1 MSTALRIS
9 RRQAF
14 GLAAG
19 GAVGAAGL
27 RLFTLHL
34 GGSSPAASA
43 SGGTLTA
50 GPGGAWNSP
59 LPNPRATAAHLLR
72 RAGFAYTTADL
83 DAAGS
88 MKYSDLVDSIVSQQP
103 DTMAAP
109 AQLTNYATV
118 VQAWYA
124 HMATTKAQFPE
135 RMTLFWHGHLT
146 SDYRKANRFPFVF
159 QQNAMYRRNGLTDL
173 RTLLLDT
180 TFDPLMVRYLDLDQS
195 SAKAPNENYARELM
209 ELYTLGLGNY
219 TESDVR
225 EGARALS
232 GIRIQL
238 LDPQGNVATPPK
250 RNASSVTGIQD
261 YYTQLEQLAQQG
273 YTYKGYLVPRQHD
286 SGSKTYLGH
295 TGNLGPTEVVDTIL
309 SKDACAT
316 FIAGKALPYFATPQP
331 SSGYVQRVAAAFRNS
346 KYDIRTM
353 MRAIF
358 TDDEF
363 LVPDNYRSLVRS
375 PADFMVATMR
385 VLGEPDVSKVA
396 ITAGQ
401 AMDQILYDPP
411 TVGGWPVN
419 GGWISS
425 SAMLAR
431 LNFAQAVVNRGG
443 SLPDPV
449 AAVQTHLDGVVGAD
463 TARVFDAST
472 TVPDR
477 WYAVLGSPEF
487 QLK

>member
-9 RRQAF
+9 RRQAI

-27 RLFTLHL
+27 RLLTLHI
-34 GGSSPAASA
+34 GGSSPSASA
-43 SGGTLTA
+43 AGSPSA

-59 LPNPRATAAHLLR
+59 LPGARAAAAHLLR
-72 RAGFAYTTADL
+72 RAGFAYTGSDL
-83 DAAGS
+83 DAAAS
-88 MKYSDLVDSIVSQQP
+88 MKYSDLVDSIVNQQP
-103 DTMAAP
+103 ETMP
-109 AQLTNYATV
+109 TPPQLTQYASV
-118 VQAWYA
+118 VQTWYS

-135 RMTLFWHGHLT
+135 RMTLFWHGLLT
-146 SDYRKANRFPFVF
+146 SDYRKANRFPFVS
-159 QQNAMYRRNGLTDL
+159 QQNAMYRKNGLGDL
-173 RTLLLDT
+173 RTLLVDT
-180 TFDPLMVRYLDLDQS
+180 TFDPLMIRYLDLDQS

-209 ELYTLGLGNY
+209 ELFTLGVGNY
-219 TESDVR
+219 SEADVR

-238 LDPQGNVATPPK
+238 VDAQGNAAMQPK
-250 RNASSVTGIQD
+250 RDPNNVQQ

-273 YTYKGYLVPRQHD
+273 YTYKGYLLAKQHD
-286 SGSKTYLGH
+286 SRTKTYLGR
-295 TGNLGPTEVVDTIL
+295 TGNLGPNDVIDTIL
-309 SKDACAT
+309 TKDACAT
-316 FIAGKALPYFATPQP
+316 FIASKALASFASPQP
-331 SSGYVQRVAAAFRNS
+331 SSGYVQRVASAFRRS

-363 LVPDNYRSLVRS
+363 LATDNYRSLVRS

-385 VLGEPDVSKVA
+385 VVNEADISKVA

-443 SLPDPV
+443 SLPDPT

-463 TARVFDAST
+463 TAKVFNAST
-472 TVPDR
+472 TAADR
-477 WYAVLGSPEF
+477 WYAILGSPEF